1 MTIFVT
7 SSFINSC
14 ASPQYAA
21 TDPTGGNKTFTT
33 GTGDKKAPNTETT
46 STTNG
51 VNHVFYRD
59 INGKP
64 LSQREIKEFLNV
76 GIPNGGIDT
85 IHATSPILGVCTY
98 VAGPLTAHDSAVH
111 LTLTEEAKVA
121 DINDLSLQ
129 KRLGKLTLFATV
141 TGYAPNDTRKSAKF
155 QLFSTDGSGSQCQ
168 ANGNEIVTIVSQKQP
183 LRRRGML

>member
-1 MTIFVT
+1 MTIVAI

-21 TDPTGGNKTFTT
+21 TDPTGGNKNFTT
-33 GTGDKKAPNTETT
+33 GTGEKKAPNTETT

-51 VNHVFYRD
+51 VNHVFYQD
-59 INGKP
+59 INGKR
-64 LSQREIKEFLNV
+64 LSKREIQEALNL
-76 GIPNGGIDT
+76 GIPNGGVDT
-85 IHATSPILGVCTY
+85 VHVVSPILGVCTY
-98 VAGPLTAHDSAVH
+98 TVGPLTAHDSAVH
-111 LTLTEEAKVA
+111 VTLTQEAKVA
-121 DINDLSLQ
+121 DVNDLSLQ

-155 QLFSTDGSGSQCQ
+155 QLFGTDGSGSQCQ

-183 LRRRGML
+183 LRRRM